1 MIAQGI
7 SLSAKQAFLL
17 GVHQPTDTY
26 KLALYTKNA
35 RLGPELKQ
43 YTANGEVN
51 GLGYEAGGY
60 TLAGF
65 RNGMAG
71 KSAYVTFDDIR
82 VERATFVAH
91 GAVVYNASKDNA
103 VLCVLNFGG
112 DRHVH
117 DGTFELKFPQPTE
130 RSALILL
137 A

>member
-51 GLGYEAGGY
+51 GPGYEAGGY
-60 TLAGF
+60 VLAGF

-71 KSAYVTFDDIR
+71 KSAYVTFDDIK

-91 GAVVYNASKDNA
+91 GAVVYNSSKDNA

-117 DGTFELKFPQPTE
+117 DGIFELKFPTPTE
-130 RSALILL
+130 KSALILL
-137 A
+137 S